1 MTDIETM
8 AAQARAK
15 LMHSVHTKAVIAKRA
30 IASPRFDY
38 CATFEGY
45 EPGDPVGYGST
56 REAAETDLMEQ
67 VYEAADH

>member
-1 MTDIETM
+1 MTDTQKPRVV
-8 AAQARAK
+8 AS
-15 LMHSVHTKAVIAKRA
+15 SVWPPIATR
-30 IASPRFDY
+30 RFDF